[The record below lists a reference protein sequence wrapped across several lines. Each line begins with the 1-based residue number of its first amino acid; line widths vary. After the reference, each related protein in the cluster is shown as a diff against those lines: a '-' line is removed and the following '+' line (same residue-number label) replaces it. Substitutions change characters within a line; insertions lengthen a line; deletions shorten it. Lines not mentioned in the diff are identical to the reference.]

1 MYLELILFIFLLI
14 MDLND
19 ILCILI
25 KEENNMFRIAEH
37 KRGYFTPNMYNH
49 SFSIIRCTACL
60 CSL

>member
-1 MYLELILFIFLLI
+1 MYLELILFIFLFI

-37 KRGYFTPNMYNH
+37 TRGYFTPNMYNH
-49 SFSIIRCTACL
+49 SFNN
-60 CSL
+60 